1 MLLGSHGAF
10 VCRRGDERALDRAAG
25 AAYPFGENYSLWKV
39 GRTRRRRWLCRGG
52 RLDAFIVAAMTG
64 NPACYLCDAPSTFI
78 PLPAR
83 FRPFSAT
90 QPIDILVHD
99 HHDPRHIAV
108 RGGGKFAEIDLGLAV
123 LQKGS
128 MLYSDGRMGPERLAL
143 LHPGFEGIERPHAW
157 IKTQREGRARRAGH
171 GIGEDAKPAREPLD
185 VVEQQS
191 GAAGAPRRHFGDCA
205 DLELRI
211 GAVDPPQRSE
221 LLDSFNE
228 LAEVLV
234 HCAPIPPAL

>member
-1 MLLGSHGAF
+1 MPP
-10 VCRRGDERALDRAAG
+10 VT
-25 AAYPFGENYSLWKV
+25 V
-39 GRTRRRRWLCRGG
+39 
-52 RLDAFIVAAMTG
+52 
-64 NPACYLCDAPSTFI
+64 CDAPNTFI

-157 IKTQREGRARRAGH
+157 IKTKREGRARRAGH

-191 GAAGAPRRHFGDCA
+191 GAAGAPRRHFGDGA

-211 GAVDPPQRSE
+211 GAVYSSQRLE
-221 LLDSFNE
+221 LVDKIDE
-228 LAEVLV
+228 VAQVLV
-234 HCAPIPPAL
+234 HCTSIPQRCNCCDWS

>member
-1 MLLGSHGAF
+1 MPP
-10 VCRRGDERALDRAAG
+10 VT
-25 AAYPFGENYSLWKV
+25 V
-39 GRTRRRRWLCRGG
+39 
-52 RLDAFIVAAMTG
+52 
-64 NPACYLCDAPSTFI
+64 CDAPNTFI

-157 IKTQREGRARRAGH
+157 IKTKREGRARRAGH

-185 VVEQQS
+185 VVEQPIS
-191 GAAGAPRRHFGDCA
+191 NCGSAPSTRRSAPSCSTASMNSRRSLYIVHPSRQRCNRCA
-205 DLELRI
+205 W
-211 GAVDPPQRSE
+211 S
-221 LLDSFNE
+221 
-228 LAEVLV
+228 
-234 HCAPIPPAL
+234 